1 MEQPLQLQFRNL
13 EHSPAIEAAVRK
25 HVDKL
30 KFFNGD
36 IISCRVAIESP
47 HKHQYKGKLYHVVVD
62 VRVPGKEIV
71 VSRAPDDQQA
81 HEDERLGPRSQ
92 EVPPVSADPRP
103 RSACRAAAV
112 LGVLVQRR
120 RGRGGCRGLGNGRGT
135 AAPAAAWAKPESLG
149 SHFKIVFFH
158 FAHRASQHP
167 KKS

>member
-1 MEQPLQLQFRNL
+1 MKEATMELPLQLQFRNL

-25 HVDKL
+25 HVEKL

-81 HEDERLGPRSQ
+81 HEDVYVAIRD
-92 EVPPVSADPRP
+92 AFD
-103 RSACRAAAV
+103 AARRQIQDYV
-112 LGVLVQRR
+112 KIR
-120 RGRGGCRGLGNGRGT
+120 RGKVKSRENPPQGT
-135 AAPAAAWAKPESLG
+135 
-149 SHFKIVFFH
+149 
-158 FAHRASQHP
+158 
-167 KKS
+167 

>member
-30 KFFNGD
+30 KFLNGD

-81 HEDERLGPRSQ
+81 HEDVYVAIRD
-92 EVPPVSADPRP
+92 AFD
-103 RSACRAAAV
+103 AARRQIQDYV
-112 LGVLVQRR
+112 RIR
-120 RGRGGCRGLGNGRGT
+120 RGKVKTHEPPPQG
-135 AAPAAAWAKPESLG
+135 A
-149 SHFKIVFFH
+149 
-158 FAHRASQHP
+158 
-167 KKS
+167 

>member
-1 MEQPLQLQFRNL
+1 MEVLLQLQFRNL
-13 EHSPAIEAAVRK
+13 DPSPAIEAAVRK

-81 HEDERLGPRSQ
+81 HEDVYVAIRD
-92 EVPPVSADPRP
+92 AFD
-103 RSACRAAAV
+103 AARRQ
-112 LGVLVQRR
+112 VQDYVKIR
-120 RGRGGCRGLGNGRGT
+120 RGKVKTHEPPRQG
-135 AAPAAAWAKPESLG
+135 A
-149 SHFKIVFFH
+149 
-158 FAHRASQHP
+158 
-167 KKS
+167 